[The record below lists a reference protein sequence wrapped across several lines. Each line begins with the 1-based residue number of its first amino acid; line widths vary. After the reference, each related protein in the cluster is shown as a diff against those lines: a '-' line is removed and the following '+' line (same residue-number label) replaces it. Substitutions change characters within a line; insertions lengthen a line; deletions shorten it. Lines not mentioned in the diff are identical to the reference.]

1 MNNYN
6 SSNFLQDFIVKPAA
20 RHKIKSMKRFELI
33 VRYRKFLTKMHNEKM
48 VGIILIGFI
57 LLLSMECKS
66 QENPLEPPVSY
77 TKMKLP
83 DGSNY
88 FGQVESEELN
98 GIGINSLPIVALMST
113 FIGGVIALQTA
124 SNMSSPLLPA
134 YTVGYITQSSTILEF
149 SPTIISLILAGKIG
163 SNIAS
168 EIGTMRVTEQIDALE
183 IMGVNSLNFLVLP
196 KITAAIIFFPILVI
210 FSMALSMLGGWIS
223 LVVSNLSTTEEYVLG
238 LRAFFD
244 PFNIKYALSK
254 TVVFGF
260 LIVSVSSF
268 YGYYVK
274 GGSLDVGR
282 ASTQAVVSSSV
293 TILIANFLLTQMIL
307 L

>member
-1 MNNYN
+1 M
-6 SSNFLQDFIVKPAA
+6 
-20 RHKIKSMKRFELI
+20 RKIGKYILMLKDVFTIPNKWKVFFERLI
-33 VRYRKFLTKMHNEKM
+33 
-48 VGIILIGFI
+48 
-57 LLLSMECKS
+57 
-66 QENPLEPPVSY
+66 
-77 TKMKLP
+77 
-83 DGSNY
+83 D
-88 FGQVESEELN
+88 ELN
-98 GIGINSLPIVALMST
+98 GIGINSLPIVALMSS

-183 IMGVNSLNFLVLP
+183 VMGVNSLNFLVLP

-223 LVVSNLSTTEEYVLG
+223 LVLSNLSTTEEYLLG

-244 PFNIKYALSK
+244 PFHIKYALTK